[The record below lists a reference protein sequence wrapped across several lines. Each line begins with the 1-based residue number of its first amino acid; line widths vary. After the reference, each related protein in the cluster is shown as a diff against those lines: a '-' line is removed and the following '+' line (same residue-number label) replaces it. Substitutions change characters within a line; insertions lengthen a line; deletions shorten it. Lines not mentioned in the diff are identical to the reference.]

1 MDNQF
6 QAFQNQVTEGFLV
19 SGSWLQELD
28 EVVQIKLYVRI
39 SLRHL
44 LLVDQQDLVLGGFLF
59 LSLSVVLHTSDLF
72 WATCRHFSIILI
84 IFGF

>member
-44 LLVDQQDLVLGGFLF
+44 LLVLGGFLF